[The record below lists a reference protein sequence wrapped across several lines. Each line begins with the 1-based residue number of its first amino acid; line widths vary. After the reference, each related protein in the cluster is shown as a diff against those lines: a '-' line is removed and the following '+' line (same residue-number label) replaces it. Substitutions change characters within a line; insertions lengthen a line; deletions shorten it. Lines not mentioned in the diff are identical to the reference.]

1 MSFVSILLFLSWLF
15 RCLDFFPFGV
25 QHLRPDLLLRCSI
38 LQEQTQRKRLS
49 QKMKLQKRN
58 PSSSRRTNQLKKQ
71 RRRTGWQI
79 NTIRNMYAPS
89 YAIWCPFFFRMHFLK
104 AFEMLP
110 AKSRRNSKRR
120 GHRFIEWMFMT
131 NFGRM
136 GKNLRRIHSTPP
148 QFNNWNL
155 KMIVSRNLQGGN
167 LQLFPNCPKGACCPS
182 RQPEVWH

>member
-1 MSFVSILLFLSWLF
+1 MICTCPLSLSCSFCRGSSGVWI
-15 RCLDFFPFGV
+15 FPFGV

-49 QKMKLQKRN
+49 QKMQLQKRN

-79 NTIRNMYAPS
+79 STIINMYAPS

-120 GHRFIEWMFMT
+120 GHGFIQWMFMT

-148 QFNNWNL
+148 
-155 KMIVSRNLQGGN
+155 
-167 LQLFPNCPKGACCPS
+167 PS
-182 RQPEVWH
+182 LTIETWKW